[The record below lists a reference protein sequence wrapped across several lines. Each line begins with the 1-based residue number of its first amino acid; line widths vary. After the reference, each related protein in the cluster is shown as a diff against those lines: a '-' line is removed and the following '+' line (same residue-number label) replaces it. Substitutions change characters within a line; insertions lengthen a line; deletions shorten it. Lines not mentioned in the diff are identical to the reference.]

1 MVLRNRPHRV
11 RFTRLGIYAFE
22 SRHGENFSMAMDRWD
37 YHKLC
42 LIVKG
47 EGLLEA
53 DQGAVPIRENQLLF
67 LPSGMQHRFE
77 DTKGRP
83 LTLVM
88 SCFYEQA
95 LREVVFAGEVL
106 DSFRKYFVAAV
117 PYQLTDNYRRVRV
130 MDCFRLMMVEQVQ
143 KRAGSEARVWCQLLE
158 LLVFLTRACEER
170 EGMRQG
176 NERDQV
182 IEGVMSYLENNFY
195 RPIKIEELAELAN
208 MSYRRFTEHFRRQ
221 TGKTVV
227 QYLSEIR
234 VEYAKKLMIETG
246 NVLYAAFEAGFGD
259 VAHFYRVFKKITGQ
273 TPRQFISTGRES
285 ETREISETRKII
297 S

>member
-1 MVLRNRPHRV
+1 MALRNRPRHV

-22 SRHGENFSMAMDRWD
+22 SRHGENFAMAMDCWD

-47 EGLLEA
+47 EGVLET
-53 DQGAVPIRENQLLF
+53 DRGAVPIREHQLLF
-67 LPSGMQHRFE
+67 LPAGMAHRFE
-77 DTKGRP
+77 DAKGRP

-95 LREVVFAGEVL
+95 LHEVEFAGDVL
-106 DSFRKYFVAAV
+106 DLFRKHFLAAV

-130 MDCFRLMMVEQVQ
+130 MDGFRLMMVEQVQ
-143 KRAGSEARVWCQLLE
+143 KRAGGEARVWCQLLE
-158 LLVFLTRACEER
+158 LLVFLTRAWQER

-176 NERDQV
+176 NERDQM
-182 IEGVMSYLENNFY
+182 IEGVMAYLENNFN
-195 RPIKIEELAELAN
+195 RPIKIDELAELAN
-208 MSYRRFTEHFRRQ
+208 MSYRRFTEYFRRK

-259 VAHFYRVFKKITGQ
+259 VAHFYRVFKKITRQ
-273 TPRQFISTGRES
+273 TPGQFISTGR
-285 ETREISETRKII
+285 RQA
-297 S
+297 